1 MMKTTKTFLISLC
14 IFEVIF
20 LGNTVGLAAG
30 TYNGSANVS
39 VKSGNLRPGNN
50 SATAY
55 CYACVDGNRF
65 TNRNV
70 NSSVSGRGYIYY
82 YDPAVGRYREYNF
95 SRSSSIYKS
104 GTKCTIVSKSGAD
117 LTSKYQDVYAMSIH
131 CVFNLQCNV
140 CGSSVRRTVNGYE

>member
-70 NSSVSGRGYIYY
+70 NSSVS
-82 YDPAVGRYREYNF
+82 
-95 SRSSSIYKS
+95 
-104 GTKCTIVSKSGAD
+104 KSGAD

-131 CVFNLQCNV
+131 CVFYLKCNV
-140 CGSSVRRTVNGYE
+140 CDSSVRRTVNGYE